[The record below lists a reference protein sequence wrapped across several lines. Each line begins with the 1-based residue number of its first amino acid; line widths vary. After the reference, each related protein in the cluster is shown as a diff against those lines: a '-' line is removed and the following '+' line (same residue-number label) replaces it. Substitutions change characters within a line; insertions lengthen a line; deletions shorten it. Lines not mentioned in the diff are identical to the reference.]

1 MTWEG
6 LPPDSRPEPDRPLGG
21 RPLTRTHS
29 PREIRDTVDSLTNE
43 HHELALLEGHS
54 LDGSADGIQLGPM
67 GLVHVAYGARVGV
80 ESPPSGRQ
88 VVIVLPLGPMGVESN
103 GHQWIAREPFALSS
117 RHSTR
122 MAPDPHSGALVG
134 SVEAAVVEDY
144 LESLQSKPLR
154 APLVLSSERPLRL
167 ASPRLVE
174 AAWLEACRVLGADSE
189 PPAEITVK
197 ALVSSLL
204 STMTLGLAPHLS
216 SSLGSSESALE
227 APKTTG
233 RGPSYLAAARRLM
246 EARLAEELTVD
257 DIAASVGVSPRQLYA
272 AFAEHLGATPA
283 QILRE
288 LRLDRARALLLDRQ
302 LADRLTVAT
311 AAARAGFSHLG
322 RFAGYYLERFGE
334 APSATLKRARS

>member
-1 MTWEG
+1 
-6 LPPDSRPEPDRPLGG
+6 
-21 RPLTRTHS
+21 
-29 PREIRDTVDSLTNE
+29 
-43 HHELALLEGHS
+43 
-54 LDGSADGIQLGPM
+54 
-67 GLVHVAYGARVGV
+67 
-80 ESPPSGRQ
+80 
-88 VVIVLPLGPMGVESN
+88 
-103 GHQWIAREPFALSS
+103 
-117 RHSTR
+117 

-189 PPAEITVK
+189 PPAEITVR

-216 SSLGSSESALE
+216 SSLGSAAPSALE
-227 APKTTG
+227 APKTAGRGPSG
-233 RGPSYLAAARRLM
+233 RGPSYLASARRLM
-246 EARLAEELTVD
+246 EARLAEELAVE
-257 DIAASVGVSPRQLYA
+257 DIAEAVGVSSRQLHA

-288 LRLDRARALLLDRQ
+288 MRLDRARALLLDRQ

-334 APSATLKRARS
+334 APSVTLKRARS